1 MKLGRQFAVSTL
13 LIALLLLAGCV
24 KKKPQLPSQAKAPV
38 DTVAVP
44 LPDEI
49 SEATPPPPPPVTN
62 QEPPAPEPPKPKPTT
77 HHKQKKQVPPPVGT
91 QSSPASAPTVAG
103 GGSNSTVAVA
113 HTPANPAAPE
123 GPPDKA
129 IAADVTSAQL
139 SQQKQTTAQLL
150 DTTEKTVNG
159 LNRTLSHDEEEIV
172 NQIHSYIAQSKKATG
187 EGDFERAYNLATKA
201 HLLSDALIKK

>member
-1 MKLGRQFAVSTL
+1 MNSGRQFAASAL
-13 LIALLLLAGCV
+13 LIALLALTGCA

-49 SEATPPPPPPVTN
+49 SEETPPPPPPVSAP
-62 QEPPAPEPPKPKPTT
+62 EPPVQEPPKPKPTT
-77 HHKQKKQVPPPVGT
+77 HHRQKKQTPPPAST
-91 QSSPASAPTVAG
+91 QSAPASAPPAST
-103 GGSNSTVAVA
+103 GSSNTLAAA
-113 HTPANPAAPE
+113 HPPPNPATPE
-123 GPPDKA
+123 GTPDKA
-129 IAADVTSAQL
+129 IAADVSSAQL

-150 DTTEKTVNG
+150 DATEKTVNG

-172 NQIHSYIAQSKKATG
+172 SQIHSYVAQSRKATSD
-187 EGDFERAYNLATKA
+187 GDFERAYNLATKA